1 MGVIE
6 IMGGDESEDGPP
18 LHLEEVDEEAESAN
32 TELPLPAAFLEF
44 LKTNGIDPS
53 LYSAAAAKNLP
64 RYLRLKPGVES
75 EIPEI
80 ENEIGFKL
88 KPIPWLSGFF
98 SIPQQAKIASS
109 EAYQEGKI
117 YGMDVA
123 SGAAVLALDVSPGE
137 HVLDL
142 CAAPGAKLCMLAE
155 LLRRSGT
162 LTGVDIAEHR
172 LAACRTML
180 QKYGLE
186 DYCRLFVADGT
197 SFCLLP
203 QRKPTGLLGSNE
215 HQINGKYLHSTQATV
230 ITGSDAANL
239 QAISCGEFGSP
250 QDKSI
255 DIYQEWTSKRTRR
268 ERRDSRKEKSLK
280 NSNKSLEL
288 KEPQL
293 IFYGKCSGIVGVG
306 RSVVFQA
313 GDGIKALRAGYD
325 KVLVDAECT
334 HDGSIKHVCKFEQWG
349 WDTLERRLLD
359 VERVTSITRLQL
371 QLLNNGFRLL
381 KTGGILVYSTC
392 SLTTAQNEGVVE
404 QFLAVT
410 PNAELQQIKAAKD
423 WPCKSG
429 SIQYT
434 LRFDPVV
441 SKTSGLFIAKIAKV
455 TP

>member
-1 MGVIE
+1 ME
-6 IMGGDESEDGPP
+6 IMAGDESEDAPP
-18 LHLEEVDEEAESAN
+18 LHLEEESAN
-32 TELPLPAAFLEF
+32 TELPLPASFLEF

-53 LYSAAAAKNLP
+53 LYSAAAAKDLP
-64 RYLRLKPGVES
+64 RYVRLKPGVES
-75 EIPEI
+75 EVPEI

-88 KPIPWLSGFF
+88 NPVSWLSGFF
-98 SIPQQAKIASS
+98 SIAQQAKIASS
-109 EAYQEGKI
+109 EAYQQGKI
-117 YGMDVA
+117 YGMDAA
-123 SGAAVLALDVSPGE
+123 SGAAVMALDVSPGE

-180 QKYGLE
+180 QKYRLE
-186 DYCRLFVADGT
+186 DYCRLFVADGI

-203 QRKPTGLLGSNE
+203 RRKPTRLLGSNE
-215 HQINGKYLHSTQATV
+215 
-230 ITGSDAANL
+230 
-239 QAISCGEFGSP
+239 GEFDPP

-255 DIYQEWTSKRTRR
+255 DIYCEWTSKRTWK
-268 ERRDSRKEKSLK
+268 ERRDSRKTKSLS
-280 NSNKSLEL
+280 NSNKSLEH

-293 IFYGKCSGIVGVG
+293 IFYGKCSGIVGLG
-306 RSVVFQA
+306 RSAVFQT
-313 GDGIKALRAGYD
+313 GDGIEASEAGYD

-334 HDGSIKHVCKFEQWG
+334 HDGSIKHVFKFKQWG

-359 VERVTSITRLQL
+359 VERITSITRLQL

-381 KTGGILVYSTC
+381 KIGGTLVYSTC

-434 LRFDPVV
+434 LRFDPVT

-455 TP
+455 AP